1 MMHGWGWSGFG
12 PYSYGSYGIIGSLI
26 SFMFMIGLLIVVY
39 IILKKIFIDNNNF
52 SNISKR
58 KEEKDILK
66 ILNEKLVKG
75 EITEEEYIRKKELI
89 IKNIVSS
96 KIGSK

>member
-12 PYSYGSYGIIGSLI
+12 PYGFGGYSLIGSLI
-26 SFMFMIGLLIVVY
+26 SLIFLIIFLVVIY
-39 IILKKIFIDNNNF
+39 FVIKKIFFNGNF
-52 SNISKR
+52 DFNRSN
-58 KEEKDILK
+58 KDEYYDAIK

-89 IKNIVSS
+89 LKNL
-96 KIGSK
+96 K